1 MLDSLLCQ
9 KMVNFMNKIA
19 YSKFSTQ
26 LTSQRFYPWLIVIFS
41 AAFLF
46 YKYIMQVSPSI
57 MTHELM
63 QTFHVNGTGLG
74 NLAATFFYTYFI
86 TQMFV
91 GVLLDKLSPRF
102 LSAGAILTSALGTY
116 FFAHA
121 DNIVT
126 AALARGCMGMGAAF
140 ATVSYMKLT
149 ANWFKPHRFA
159 FIGGLLATAAMAGAI
174 FGQAPL
180 AYLVSQAGW
189 RSSLVV
195 CAWLGIILS
204 LAFVLLVRDQP
215 NEGIHPNSPS
225 NISFKVSFSDVMNIV
240 KNPQNWLLTIYSGL
254 AFTPVAIFAGLWGNP
269 FISAAYHMSPTQTAG
284 IVSSVFFGLAIGG
297 PVLGYLSDKMGER
310 KRVMLAGAI
319 LSLISAT
326 SVIYIGHMPIWLV
339 SSLLF
344 LFGFGTGAFML
355 GFAIGKEINP
365 ISMSATVIALIN
377 TGDGIFG
384 SITEPLVGKFLDLNW
399 DGRIVNGVHD
409 FTVENFRHALAVVP
423 CYLLVTVILVFF
435 IRQKKLVN

>member
-1 MLDSLLCQ
+1 MKNHASRLSHP
-9 KMVNFMNKIA
+9 
-19 YSKFSTQ
+19 S
-26 LTSQRFYPWLIVIFS
+26 YPWIIVTLS

-57 MTHELM
+57 MTTQLM
-63 QTFHVNGTGLG
+63 QTFGVNGTGLG

-91 GVLLDKLSPRF
+91 GILLDKLSPRF
-102 LSAGAILTSALGTY
+102 LSSAAIFTSALGTY
-116 FFAHA
+116 FFSQA
-121 DNIVT
+121 DHIVM
-126 AALARGCMGMGAAF
+126 AAIARGFMGMGAAF

-180 AYLVSQAGW
+180 AWLVDSQGW
-189 RSSLVV
+189 RQSLVW
-195 CAWLGIILS
+195 CAWLGVILS
-204 LAFVLLVRDQP
+204 VLFVVLIRDEP
-215 NEGIHPNSPS
+215 PTPLNTPKVNLK
-225 NISFKVSFSDVMNIV
+225 ISMRDVGKIL
-240 KNPQNWLLTIYSGL
+240 KNKQNWLLTIYSGL

-269 FISAAYHMSPTQTAG
+269 FIMEAHQLTPTETAG
-284 IVSSVFFGLAIGG
+284 VVSSVFFGLALGG
-297 PVLGYLSDKMGER
+297 PSLGYLSDKMGKR
-310 KRVMLAGAI
+310 KNVMIYGA
-319 LSLISAT
+319 LVSLLTAT
-326 SVIYIGHMPIWLV
+326 SVIYINHIPVWAV
-339 SSLLF
+339 SGLLF

-384 SITEPLVGKFLDLNW
+384 SITEPLVGKFLDLGW
-399 DGRIVNGVHD
+399 DGTLQNGVHY
-409 FTVENFRHALAVVP
+409 FSVSNFRHALLVVP
-423 CYLLVTVILVFF
+423 LYLLVTVILVLF
-435 IRQKKLVN
+435 IRERR